1 VECIIPHV
9 TIVHLP
15 DDMAT
20 LATVAN
26 DKGVG
31 AVGDTKSAEDKAV
44 DVLATALLAAMVLDD
59 KLLTQWQIP
68 IKPGQS

>member
-1 VECIIPHV
+1 MYHPHV

-20 LATVAN
+20 VTTVAN

-31 AVGDTKSAEDKAV
+31 AAGDSKSAEGKAV
-44 DVLATALLAAMVLDD
+44 DVLATALLAAMALDD
-59 KLLTQWQIP
+59 KATENWQIP
-68 IKPGQS
+68 ITPGQSL